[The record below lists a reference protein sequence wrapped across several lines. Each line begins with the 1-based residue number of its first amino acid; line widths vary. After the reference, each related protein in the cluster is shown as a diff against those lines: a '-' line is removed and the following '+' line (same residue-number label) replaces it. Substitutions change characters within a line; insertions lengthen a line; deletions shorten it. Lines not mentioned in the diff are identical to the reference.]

1 VTFRIYGFDAED
13 ASGELRLGVKAGEE
27 ADFLPSELFMTVDIT
42 ETATEVPEPASLVLF
57 GTGVAGLFAKR
68 RHRSRNDVI
77 ASERTSTPARN

>member
-1 VTFRIYGFDAED
+1 MTFRIYGFDAED

-57 GTGVAGLFAKR
+57 GTGVAALFVKR